1 MYPQSDKRTVSYS
14 LPATGKASIAIRSLA
29 IPALVGIDSLAIIS
43 SFFIAFYLRDPLLKN
58 LFPGIFPQELLA
70 DTLDNIWWFPLVM
83 LFCLLYENLYQKR
96 LPFWTEV
103 EHILKAVTLA
113 IVFSVVLL
121 YMAKTAFE
129 VSRTLIAM
137 IWLMMVI
144 TLPLFR
150 FYGKKFLAATGV
162 WKKPVL
168 IIGAGQTACL
178 ISSALQREKTIGYE
192 IVGILNDRGHKA
204 ETTTSKAASHLPI
217 LGSVD
222 EAESMIRKTGVQD
235 IFIAMPALPASDT
248 VALTNRLQP
257 LVSNV
262 MLIPDLFGLSM
273 NGIEAQHFFEEQV
286 LILNIKNRLKPL
298 FNRFVKRTFDLVL
311 GSTLLLTLTPMLLLL
326 ALAIKLESKGTVFY
340 NSTRIGQRGKTFRC
354 HKFRTMYS
362 HADEILAEHLNSS
375 NQARREWEE
384 YRKLRSGDP
393 RLTRIGRFLRRFSLD
408 ELPQLINVVIGE
420 MSLVGPRPYL
430 PEEKDLMGAWYQE
443 IIVAKPGLTG
453 LWQVSGR
460 NLIGFEGRMKLGAWY
475 VKNWSPWLDLVIILR
490 TFRVVIKGVGAY

>member
-1 MYPQSDKRTVSYS
+1 MFPQPAKRTISFS
-14 LPATGKASIAIRSLA
+14 TPLAGKAAIAARSLA
-29 IPALVGIDSLAIIS
+29 VPALIGIDTLAIVS

-58 LFPGIFPQELLA
+58 LFPGIFPKELLA
-70 DTLDNIWWFPLVM
+70 DTLNNIWWFPLIM

-121 YMAKTAFE
+121 YMTKTAFE
-129 VSRTLIAM
+129 VSRTLMAM
-137 IWLMMVI
+137 IWLLMMF

-150 FYGKKFLAATGV
+150 YYGKLVLVKAGI

-178 ISSALQREKTIGYE
+178 IAAALKREKTTGYE
-192 IVGILNDRGHKA
+192 AIGILNDRGKRA
-204 ETTTSKAASHLPI
+204 ETTTSMAACHIPI
-217 LGSVD
+217 LGSVE
-222 EAESMIRKTGVQD
+222 EAEPVIKKTRVKD
-235 IFIAMPALPASDT
+235 IFIAMPALPAAGT
-248 VALTNRLQP
+248 VTLTNRLQP
-257 LVSNV
+257 LVENV

-298 FNRFVKRTFDLVL
+298 FNRALKRSFDLIVGSVL
-311 GSTLLLTLTPMLLLL
+311 MLILTPLLLLL
-326 ALAIKLESKGTVFY
+326 AFLIKLESKGPVFY
-340 NSTRIGQRGKTFRC
+340 NSTRIGQRGKSFRC
-354 HKFRTMYS
+354 HKFRTMYTR
-362 HADEILAEHLNSS
+362 ADEMLAEHLASC

-384 YRKLRSGDP
+384 YRKLINGDP
-393 RLTRIGRFLRRFSLD
+393 RVTKTGRFLRRFSLD

-430 PEEKDLMGAWYQE
+430 PEEKELMGGFYQE
-443 IIVAKPGLTG
+443 IIVAKPGMTG

-460 NLIGFEGRMKLGAWY
+460 NQIGFEGRMKLGAWY
-475 VKNWSPWLDLVIILR
+475 VKNWSLWLDLVIILR